1 MSEAE
6 DLIQKGLEALSQQNY
21 YDAMSNFTK
30 AYNITGNIRQ
40 LIMSSDASFKLALT
54 YLKNND
60 LNNWDTFSKNALDH
74 FKICLL
80 YSNSDEIKRII
91 SEQINKIEEYRKK
104 IDEIK
109 SQ

>member
-21 YDAMSNFTK
+21 YDAMSYFTK

-60 LNNWDTFSKNALDH
+60 LNNWDTFSKNALDARANNLRPN
-74 FKICLL
+74 KP
-80 YSNSDEIKRII
+80 NRRIP
-91 SEQINKIEEYRKK
+91 QKNRRN
-104 IDEIK
+104 
-109 SQ
+109 